1 MHTHRTHSSPFPPA
15 LICRYVK
22 LPPQFAPSVCGIKEK
37 NGGGS
42 CENEKKINDDLR
54 SDEGRGGVLRRSEEG
69 EGKKRKEERNVK
81 KGKGDNEQT

>member
-42 CENEKKINDDLR
+42 CDNEKKINDDLR
-54 SDEGRGGVLRRSEEG
+54 SDEGRGGGIEEERG
-69 EGKKRKEERNVK
+69 RGRKEKEGGAQCKEGKR
-81 KGKGDNEQT
+81 GQ